1 MHLVFSTI
9 KKDPTGPN
17 TTQKS
22 KIRAIN
28 FFWCKRYG
36 AQIRHFLACLYCQE
50 QLKMKILIKVA

>member
-17 TTQKS
+17 TAQKS

-28 FFWCKRYG
+28 FFWCKRFG

-50 QLKMKILIKVA
+50 QLK

>member
-17 TTQKS
+17 TAQKS
-22 KIRAIN
+22 KIIAIN
-28 FFWCKRYG
+28 KRFG